1 MTVPGGC
8 RSRGCHGYL
17 LGSPRFYQAPSSHL
31 SIVDGFKKA
40 KIRVKKFSQGHFV
53 GLNAPQRKPGLG

>member
-8 RSRGCHGYL
+8 RSQGCHGYL
-17 LGSPRFYQAPSSHL
+17 LDCPRFHQAPSSHS

-40 KIRVKKFSQGHFV
+40 KIKVKKCSRGRFV
-53 GLNAPQRKPGLG
+53 GLNAPV